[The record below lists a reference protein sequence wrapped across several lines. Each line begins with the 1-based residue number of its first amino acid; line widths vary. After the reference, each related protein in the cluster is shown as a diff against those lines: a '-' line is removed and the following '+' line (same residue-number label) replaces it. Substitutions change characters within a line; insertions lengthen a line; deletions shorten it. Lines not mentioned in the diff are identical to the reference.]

1 MALCSNSLLES
12 VSMDSAESVTPDPGS
27 LTNSLSNPLVFDA
40 IGDDD
45 NEEASASIITY
56 PVRPVPPTTSKLKP
70 PLTKQSTLPSS
81 NLSDSFGKDLDRALF
96 RLETAMNKP
105 PVDSRRTSAIVSSSD
120 SSFVDVRLMVDSEKD
135 CSLLSKQSAH
145 LHGFLDDPV
154 FKSVLEQFDLRVVKQ
169 LFELY
174 RNANSAVDSDK
185 AKHK

>member
-1 MALCSNSLLES
+1 
-12 VSMDSAESVTPDPGS
+12 
-27 LTNSLSNPLVFDA
+27 
-40 IGDDD
+40 
-45 NEEASASIITY
+45 
-56 PVRPVPPTTSKLKP
+56 
-70 PLTKQSTLPSS
+70 
-81 NLSDSFGKDLDRALF
+81 
-96 RLETAMNKP
+96 
-105 PVDSRRTSAIVSSSD
+105 
-120 SSFVDVRLMVDSEKD
+120 MVDSEKE